1 MDVFTEEYMIPDAK
15 DLFDSM
21 QQQDVV
27 SWTKLLGVY
36 ARSGDMNKA
45 VSAFNLMP
53 ARDAVASTVL
63 LRGFVELNMISE
75 AEGVFQAMPEKDIH
89 AHTVLVMASAEVG
102 AATSLQMEEAS
113 KAVLMEKDPIA
124 WNALIAANTRQGDLR
139 YALKLFES
147 MQLYGVNPDGATM
160 ICLLQTCS
168 HRLDVQTGRE
178 VFRRMGS
185 DFAIPAERKHYCC
198 MVDLLARAGHLDDA
212 EELVCAMPFI
222 PSAAE
227 WNALLGA
234 CRSQGDGN
242 VRRAERVAKKAMELN
257 NEASYVL
264 MGNIYSGS
272 KNDQVDIDMALE
284 SLREKMREQGLTR
297 KPAISVVT
305 VGKETHRLM
314 VDDKS
319 HPNIQEINAELATL
333 TRLLKNEG
341 YVPRIDLVF
350 SGKEEVLAEMALAK
364 HSEKLALACGILYSK
379 EAAGAHIRIKNN
391 LRMCGDCHQMMCLAS
406 KIYDGR
412 KITVKDASRVHC
424 FEQGVCSCENNW

>member
-1 MDVFTEEYMIPDAK
+1 
-15 DLFDSM
+15 
-21 QQQDVV
+21 
-27 SWTKLLGVY
+27 
-36 ARSGDMNKA
+36 MNKA
-45 VSAFNLMP
+45 VSAVNLMP

-63 LRGFVELNMISE
+63 LRGFVELNVISE
-75 AEGVFQAMPEKDIH
+75 AEGVFQAVPDKDIH

-102 AATSLQMEEAS
+102 SATSLQMEEAS
-113 KAVLMEKDPIA
+113 KAVLMEKESYSVECVDLA
-124 WNALIAANTRQGDLR
+124 NARQGDLQ

-160 ICLLQTCS
+160 VCLLQACS

-178 VFRRMGS
+178 VFRRSS
-185 DFAIPAERKHYCC
+185 DCAIPAEI
-198 MVDLLARAGHLDDA
+198 LLH
-212 EELVCAMPFI
+212 
-222 PSAAE
+222 E

-297 KPAISVVT
+297 KPAITVVT

-314 VDDKS
+314 MDDKS
-319 HPNIQEINAELATL
+319 HPNIQEISAELATL

-391 LRMCGDCHQMMCLAS
+391 LRMCADCHQMMCLAS